1 MALGLHNL
9 RPAKGARKK
18 RKRVGR
24 GDASGHGTYSGRG
37 MKGQRARSGGKGGL
51 KLKGFKQRIQQ
62 TPKLRG
68 FKSYKPKMETVNLR
82 DLELKF
88 KDGDVVNPQK
98 LVEVNLIK
106 DTRSGVKIL
115 GDGKLTKKLVVRAN
129 AFSKSA
135 ERGIVE
141 AGGRIELIS
150 EEMKK

>member
-24 GDASGHGTYSGRG
+24 GNASGHGTYSGRG